1 MTGKGNYWSNGLL
14 NLLFNATALANIADN
29 AASSPLT
36 QLWLSLH
43 TADPGAG
50 GNQSTNEVSYT
61 GYVRVS
67 VARTTT
73 GWPTTTTEVISPGA
87 VISWPVGTGGGGIA
101 AFFGIGTASSGAGN
115 LLYSGTV
122 TPNITCGVGVQ
133 PQLTT
138 ATTISES

>member
-1 MTGKGNYWSNGLL
+1 MTGKSNYWSDGLL

-36 QLWLSLH
+36 ALWFSLH

-50 GNQSTNEVSYT
+50 GDQTTNEIAYTSYA
-61 GYVRVS
+61 RVS
-67 VARTTT
+67 VARTVAGFPLTT
-73 GWPTTTTEVISPGA
+73 SQVISPAA
-87 VISWPVGTGGGGIA
+87 VISWPLGTGGGGVA
-101 AFFGIGTASSGAGN
+101 AFFGIGIASVGAGQ
-115 LLYSGTV
+115 LLYTGTV